1 MGLGGEDMDA
11 RRVSSS
17 VLIGLGVIYVV
28 AAIFSLI
35 FSLILKFTS
44 AQEDQLSLI
53 ITIISFIALFMG
65 GLVAGGRVREKGWLL
80 GGLTGLLYTVINFLF
95 QYLGYDTIFS
105 TQQLIYYVCFTLT
118 AIMGGILGVNMF
130 SSPTRE

>member
-1 MGLGGEDMDA
+1 MDA

>member
-1 MGLGGEDMDA
+1 MVLGGEDMDA

-95 QYLGYDTIFS
+95 QYLD
-105 TQQLIYYVCFTLT
+105 LNIYV
-118 AIMGGILGVNMF
+118 
-130 SSPTRE
+130 SK

>member
-1 MGLGGEDMDA
+1 MDA

-130 SSPTRE
+130 NSPTRE